1 MKMKL
6 DFCCACGSTENLH
19 QHHLM
24 PRSLGGTDDEENLI
38 TLCGECHGVI
48 HGLGK
53 EHFANSR
60 ELQRAGYERAKAE
73 GRIGTRGHGKRIDRD
88 AIRKALENG
97 MSIRKI
103 ADELGVS
110 TFTVQQIKKG
120 A

>member
-1 MKMKL
+1 
-6 DFCCACGSTENLH
+6 
-19 QHHLM
+19 M